1 MFGVRYD
8 VIFAFALGLVLLWGI
23 GYLLLVPMR
32 WLGRLVINALIG
44 GVVLWVIN
52 LVGGQFGFILP
63 VNPLNALAVG
73 LLGVPGVVL
82 VCLLTW
88 LL

>member
-1 MFGVRYD
+1 MWEIRYD
-8 VIFAFALGLVLLWGI
+8 VVFAFALGLVLLWGI

-32 WLGRLVINALIG
+32 WLGKFIVNALIG
-44 GVVLWVIN
+44 GLALWLLN
-52 LVGGQFGFILP
+52 LIGAQFGFFVP
-63 VNPLNALAVG
+63 VNPINALAVG

-82 VCLLTW
+82 VCLLTF